1 MFIALYRVIAFCVVC
16 GVIIALAVIICAA
29 AVVSVLAAVVYGLAS
44 RKRTVRSSL
53 QVLAL
58 NVAATVNLMAALRP

>member
-16 GVIIALAVIICAA
+16 GVIIALAVIMCAA

-53 QVLAL
+53 QALAL